1 MIEDISKNLKKYS
14 LQTSDCEIT
23 PSQLVVMLG
32 ESILSRKTLFSLTLM
47 INIAIIWSLRSSL
60 PLKKLD
66 LLWRN

>member
-47 INIAIIWSLRSSL
+47 INIAII
-60 PLKKLD
+60 
-66 LLWRN
+66 